1 MAKGNESW
9 GIDVGSHAVKAV
21 KLVRNGGEVR
31 LEQFEVLPY
40 PEVLTAPDVDAEEA
54 IQLQLDALTQ
64 KHDFSNASVVASV
77 PGNMAFARFAALP
90 PVEPKKI
97 PDIVKFEAQQQIP
110 FPIEE
115 VEWDYKVFQEEDS
128 PDVKVGIFAITKERV
143 LRFLSNYRT
152 VDLELDE
159 LTLSPVAVFNAFAY
173 EMASDDD
180 DEGGTVLLDIGTVS
194 TDVIVIEEGQIWL
207 RTLPI
212 GGNNFTEALVKQFK
226 ISYAKAEK
234 LKKEAATSKYAKQ
247 IFQAM
252 RSVFADLVQE
262 VQRSIGYYQS
272 MNRDSELKRVVGL
285 GSTFQLPGL
294 QKFLKQQLQ
303 MSVGKPAPF
312 ARVTLEGKR
321 ESELA
326 GATGNLATA
335 YGLAL
340 QGLGLEAVPA
350 NILPEH
356 ILRARLWKAKQ
367 PWILGA
373 AAAVA
378 VASGAYAAK
387 YIVDRGSFES
397 MKASVEPEIRQVTN
411 NARTY
416 EQAAQELM
424 GGNPL
429 QGIEN
434 YRLVLPQ
441 RDLYAY
447 VMADIGAML
456 ATVNPQEAIV
466 NGDFEAIKA
475 IPRSQRRM
483 LSINM
488 IADTYEPATEEVAAD
503 GGAQM
508 DPFGGMGRG
517 GMDMGMGMGMGM
529 DMGMGMGGMGMGG
542 GMSMGGG
549 ANGDIGALLTEGE
562 SKDFFSETSK
572 PKLEIVMRGTT
583 PLEAAAASALIRST
597 VLKWLADNAER
608 EDVPY
613 TIVLPDNPMPY
624 LRPVGASGGARQ
636 NLGGMSM
643 NRGGMG
649 GMGMGGMG
657 MGMGMGMDDGMG
669 MGMGMGGMG
678 MGGMSRSRM
687 SGGLSGNVSV
697 DQMLPQDPLLEEDRS
712 TDNEFE
718 LRFSLELKD
727 PNAAP
732 EPEAPPTDPTAE
744 PDQVRGDDSPAD
756 PTNSQEL
763 STAPAA
769 LPIDPQSVPQAATN
783 NSEVPA

>member
-31 LEQFEVLPY
+31 MEHFEILPY
-40 PEVLTAPDVDAEEA
+40 PEVLTAPDVDADEA
-54 IQLQLDALTQ
+54 VQLQLDALTQ
-64 KHDFSNASVVASV
+64 KHDFTNAAVVGSV

-152 VDLELDE
+152 VDMELDE

-173 EMASDDD
+173 EMASEDGG

-194 TDVIVIEEGQIWL
+194 TDVIVIEDGQIWL

-303 MSVGKPAPF
+303 MSVGKPSPF
-312 ARVTLEGKR
+312 ARVALEGKR

-378 VASGAYAAK
+378 LASGAYAAK
-387 YIVDRGSFES
+387 YVVDRGAFDEMQDS
-397 MKASVEPEIRQVTN
+397 MQSVIRNVN
-411 NARTY
+411 NQARPF
-416 EQAAQELM
+416 EQAAQEVM
-424 GGNPL
+424 VGNPL

-441 RDLYAY
+441 RDLYAH

-456 ATVNPQEAIV
+456 STVQPQDAIV
-466 NGDFEAIKA
+466 NGDYEGIQA
-475 IPRSQRRM
+475 IPRTQRRM
-483 LSINM
+483 LAINM
-488 IADTYEPATEEVAAD
+488 IADTYVPVSEAEAEEADATSQAD
-503 GGAQM
+503 MFGM
-508 DPFGGMGRG
+508 GGMGGFDGMG
-517 GMDMGMGMGMGM
+517 GMGGMSMGMGMGMG
-529 DMGMGMGGMGMGG
+529 GG
-542 GMSMGGG
+542 GGGG
-549 ANGDIGALLTEGE
+549 SAPGDVSAMVSDGQSQE
-562 SKDFFSETSK
+562 FFTDESK

-583 PLEAAAASALIRST
+583 PLESAAASALIRST
-597 VLKWLADNAER
+597 LLKWLTDNAER
-608 EDVPY
+608 PDAPY
-613 TIVLPDNPMPY
+613 TIVLPDNPLPY
-624 LRPVGASGGARQ
+624 LRPVGATGGASR
-636 NLGGMSM
+636 NLSGV
-643 NRGGMG
+643 NRGMG
-649 GMGMGGMG
+649 GGMG
-657 MGMGMGMDDGMG
+657 MGMGMGGDMGG
-669 MGMGMGGMG
+669 MGMGMGGMTNRG
-678 MGGMSRSRM
+678 TRGA
-687 SGGLSGNVSV
+687 GLTGNVSV
-697 DQMLPQDPLLEEDRS
+697 AEMLPQNPLLTEDRS
-712 TDNEFE
+712 TDSEFE
-718 LRFSLELKD
+718 LRFTLEFKD
-727 PNAAP
+727 PNATV
-732 EPEAPPTDPTAE
+732 EPEAEPAEDPAAE
-744 PDQVRGDDSPAD
+744 PDQARHDTDAPPAPD
-756 PTNSQEL
+756 APQNLTH
-763 STAPAA
+763 APAA
-769 LPIDPQSVPQAATN
+769 LPTQTRPTASNP
-783 NSEVPA
+783 EVPA

>member
-31 LEQFEVLPY
+31 MEQFEILPY
-40 PEVLTAPDVDAEEA
+40 AEVLTAPDVDADEA
-54 IQLQLDALTQ
+54 VQLQLDALMQ
-64 KHDFSNASVVASV
+64 KYDLTTATVVASV

-110 FPIEE
+110 FPIDE

-143 LRFLSNYRT
+143 LRFLSNYRA
-152 VDLELDE
+152 VNLELDE

-173 EMASDDD
+173 EMAGGDGDD
-180 DEGGTVLLDIGTVS
+180 GGTVLLDIGTVS

-272 MNRDSELKRVVGL
+272 MNRDSELKRVIGL

-312 ARVTLEGKR
+312 ARITLEGKR

-326 GATGNLATA
+326 AATGNLATA

-356 ILRARLWKAKQ
+356 ILRARLWKSKQ
-367 PWILGA
+367 PWIVGA
-373 AAAVA
+373 AAAIA
-378 VASGAYAAK
+378 LASGAYAAK
-387 YIVDRGSFES
+387 YLVDRAGFES
-397 MKASVEPEIRQVTN
+397 MKASAEPVVRRVSNEAQQFERL
-411 NARTY
+411 
-416 EQAAQELM
+416 AQEVM
-424 GGNPL
+424 VGNPL

-441 RDLYAY
+441 RDLYAH

-456 ATVNPQEAIV
+456 ATVNPQGAIV
-466 NGDFEAIKA
+466 AGDYEAIKA
-475 IPRSQRRM
+475 IPRQQRRV
-483 LSINM
+483 LSINL
-488 IADTYEPATEEVAAD
+488 IADTYEPASEEAAAVD
-503 GGAQM
+503 EGGGEM
-508 DPFGGMGRG
+508 DMWGMG
-517 GMDMGMGMGMGM
+517 GMDGMGMGM
-529 DMGMGMGGMGMGG
+529 DGMGGMGMGGMGMGG
-542 GMSMGGG
+542 MGMGMGGMGGG
-549 ANGDIGALLTEGE
+549 GAAGDVSAMVADGQTKE
-562 SKDFFSETSK
+562 FFTETSK
-572 PKLEIVMRGTT
+572 PRLEIVMQGTT
-583 PLEAAAASALIRST
+583 PLESAAASALIRST
-597 VLKWLADNAER
+597 VLKWLADNANR
-608 EDVPY
+608 EGVPY

-624 LRPVGASGGARQ
+624 LRPVGATGGASRAYTGM
-636 NLGGMSM
+636 GGMGGGGMGGM
-643 NRGGMG
+643 NEFGDGGMGGMGMGGMG

-657 MGMGMGMDDGMG
+657 MGGF
-669 MGMGMGGMG
+669 GGA
-678 MGGMSRSRM
+678 GGS
-687 SGGLSGNVSV
+687 LSNVSV
-697 DQMLPQDPLLEEDRS
+697 ADMLPQNPLIAEDRS
-712 TDNEFE
+712 TDSEFE
-718 LRFSLELKD
+718 LRFTLELKN
-727 PNAAP
+727 PVAAP
-732 EPEAPPTDPTAE
+732 AAPAAPSEDPAAE
-744 PDQVRGDDSPAD
+744 PDQANREGNDSPA
-756 PTNSQEL
+756 
-763 STAPAA
+763 APQDLTRTPDA
-769 LPIDPQSVPQAATN
+769 LPRERSAADTTDEN
-783 NSEVPA
+783 HEVPA

>member
-31 LEQFEVLPY
+31 MEEFEVLPY

-54 IQLQLDALTQ
+54 VQLQLDALTQ
-64 KHDFSNASVVASV
+64 KYDFSNAAVVASV

-173 EMASDDD
+173 EMADSGDE

-272 MNRDSELKRVVGL
+272 MNRDSELKRVIGL

-312 ARVTLEGKR
+312 ARVALEGKR

-326 GATGNLATA
+326 GASGNLATA

-367 PWILGA
+367 PWIMGA

-387 YIVDRGSFES
+387 YIVDRGAFES
-397 MKASVEPEIRQVTN
+397 MKSSAQPVIQKATNDARQF
-411 NARTY
+411 
-416 EQAAQELM
+416 EQSAQEVM
-424 GGNPL
+424 VGNPL

-434 YRLVLPQ
+434 YRLVLPH

-466 NGDFEAIKA
+466 NGDADAIKS
-475 IPRSQRRM
+475 IPRNQRRL
-483 LSINM
+483 LSIDM
-488 IADTYEPATEEVAAD
+488 IADTYVPVTDEVAAED
-503 GGAQM
+503 PAAQM
-508 DPFGGMGRG
+508 DPFGGMG
-517 GMDMGMGMGMGM
+517 GMGMGMG
-529 DMGMGMGGMGMGG
+529 DMGMGGMGMGGMGMGGMGMGG
-542 GMSMGGG
+542 GRGM
-549 ANGDIGALLTEGE
+549 ANSDVASLLTEGQ
-562 SKDFFSETSK
+562 SKQFFSETSK
-572 PKLEIVMRGTT
+572 PKLDIVMRGTT
-583 PLEAAAASALIRST
+583 PLESAAASALIRST
-597 VLKWLADNAER
+597 VLKWLEDNAVR
-608 EDVPY
+608 GDVPY

-624 LRPVGASGGARQ
+624 LRQVSATGGARR
-636 NLGGMSM
+636 GMAST
-643 NRGGMG
+643 NRGD
-649 GMGMGGMG
+649 MGMGGMG
-657 MGMGMGMDDGMG
+657 MSD
-669 MGMGMGGMG
+669 MGMGGMG
-678 MGGMSRSRM
+678 MRDMGMGGGRMAMNTRRSL
-687 SGGLSGNVSV
+687 GGNVSV
-697 DQMLPQDPLLEEDRS
+697 SQMLPQDPFIEEDRS
-712 TDNEFE
+712 RDQEFE
-718 LRFSLELKD
+718 LRFTLEFDD
-727 PNAAP
+727 PNASP
-732 EPEAPPTDPTAE
+732 EPEAPAVDPAAEPGQVRNGQDGTPNDPTT
-744 PDQVRGDDSPAD
+744 P
-756 PTNSQEL
+756 QEL
-763 STAPAA
+763 TAAPAA
-769 LPIDPQSVPQAATN
+769 LPVDPDSDRAADATN
-783 NSEVPA
+783 EEVPA